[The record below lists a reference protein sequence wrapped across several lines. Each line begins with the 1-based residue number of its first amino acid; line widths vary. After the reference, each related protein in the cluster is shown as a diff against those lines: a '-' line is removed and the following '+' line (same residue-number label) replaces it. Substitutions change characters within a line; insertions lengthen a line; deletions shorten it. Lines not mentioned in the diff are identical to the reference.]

1 MMGRPEITA
10 TRRAGMPVKKH
21 KKKSLAT
28 LAKDARHG
36 LEALLEGLHW
46 PKDAAVFHRCI
57 DRLLQIEEES
67 R

>member
-1 MMGRPEITA
+1 MMGRPELIA
-10 TRRAGMPVKKH
+10 TRRAGMPLKKH

-28 LAKDARHG
+28 LTKDARHG

-46 PKDAAVFHRCI
+46 PRDEESFHRCI
-57 DRLLQIEEES
+57 DRLIQIEEEF